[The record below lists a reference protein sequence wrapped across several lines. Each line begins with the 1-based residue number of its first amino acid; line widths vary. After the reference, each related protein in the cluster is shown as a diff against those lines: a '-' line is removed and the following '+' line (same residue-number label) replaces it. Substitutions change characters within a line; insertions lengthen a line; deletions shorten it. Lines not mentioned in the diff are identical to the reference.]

1 VPGIDFRLARQGVR
15 ITEVLELIGLAPW
28 RVLGEQ
34 ARGPCPLH
42 GSRGARSRV
51 FAVHLGKQVY
61 HCFACG
67 AGGNA
72 LDLWAAWT
80 RQDLHAATVD
90 LYQRLGRE
98 IPWLSCKSSTRS
110 RERPVHGEECQAM
123 PAP

>member
-15 ITEVLELIGLAPW
+15 ITEVLELIGFEPRRL
-28 RVLGEQ
+28 LGVQ

-42 GSRGARSRV
+42 GSRSARSRV
-51 FAVHLGKQVY
+51 FAVHLSKQLY

-72 LDLWAAWT
+72 LDLWAAWSK
-80 RQDLHAATVD
+80 QDLHAATVD

-98 IPWLSCKSSTRS
+98 IPWLSSKGSSRS
-110 RERPVHGEECQAM
+110 LERPPSREECQAM
-123 PAP
+123 PDP